1 MVFVFYDDHFS
12 IAGGAPSTKHYFT
25 IRGGIDRSSL
35 GSRNIDSFMFAS
47 VSHPEPGS
55 QGSLGGPDEKTFAGF
70 DSRRCFLFSA
80 M

>member
-1 MVFVFYDDHFS
+1 MVFVFYDDHFP
-12 IAGGAPSTKHYFT
+12 IAGGPPSTKYHFT
-25 IRGGIDRSSL
+25 ICGGMNRSPF

-70 DSRRCFLFSA
+70 NSRRCFLFCG